1 MATLYTSAMTTPTQ
15 SSTGSLKRTVSDTLR
30 HLMPGNPITA
40 LISSGMLSGIN
51 EAKTEKGMIRK
62 RKVMTPKYEAF
73 TYSPLAVEF
82 TVSSRTSATEF
93 VVSSADGLHVKMC
106 LFNTRNKTVARIQ
119 TISSTTITVVSVGDA
134 TSTFD
139 TAADDVLL
147 ALAPAYE
154 ENSSSPYILQK
165 DYDHLYNFTQIT
177 RGPVAISNS
186 AKGNPHYAGDFWRG
200 LKKRNVYEVMRKVE
214 LAALFSNRPSSTNE
228 TTADATNGA
237 FRTTRGLLQW
247 KDDTWDA
254 GGSMTYDR
262 WLKELSE
269 KFDET
274 IGTTNDLVSL
284 CGTSTFATL
293 QQWAVDKL
301 VVNTTPGGDK
311 EMERYGI
318 TAMRFV
324 TAKQPKGVRLVVHDA
339 FDRGSLNKSM
349 LIFDP
354 ELIEYVYLRDRDFK
368 ANNGIQNNDVD
379 GVEDEIIG
387 EWGINPIDGGKN
399 ILLVNNMW

>member
-1 MATLYTSAMTTPTQ
+1 MATLYTSAMTTPAQ

-40 LISSGMLSGIN
+40 LISSGMLSGID

-93 VVSSADGLHVKMC
+93 VVSSADGLHIKMC
-106 LFNTRNKTVARIQ
+106 LFNTRTRTVARIQ
-119 TISSTTITVVSVGDA
+119 AISGTTITVVSVGDA
-134 TSTFD
+134 TGTFD
-139 TAADDVLL
+139 TAANDTLL
-147 ALAPAYE
+147 GLAPAYE

-200 LKKRNVYEVMRKVE
+200 LKKRNIYEVMRKVE
-214 LAALFSNRPSSTNE
+214 LAALFSDRPSSTNE

-237 FRTTRGLLQW
+237 FRTTRGLMQW
-247 KDDTWDA
+247 RGSTWDA

-262 WLKELSE
+262 WLKDLSE
-269 KFDET
+269 QFDST
-274 IGTTNDLVSL
+274 VGTTNDLVAL

-311 EMERYGI
+311 KMEKFGI

-324 TAKQPKGVRLVVHDA
+324 TAKQPKGIRVVVHDA
-339 FDRGSLNKSM
+339 FDRGAMNKNM

-387 EWGINPIDGGKN
+387 EWGINPIDGGN
-399 ILLVNNMW
+399 HILLVENMW